1 MRVYVDTSALLK
13 RYLQEVGS
21 NSPHL
26 ALIEQATEI
35 FASVILVP
43 ELSGVLRRAVSDN
56 RISEATA
63 VAVIEEF
70 QRNQQDF
77 EWHVVDNVVRDAAA
91 TIGWATGS
99 RGMDSIHVA
108 TAHIGLAEYFLTADK
123 RQYHAAT
130 EAGLN
135 SFLIE
140 S

>member
-1 MRVYVDTSALLK
+1 MRLYVDTSALLK
-13 RYLQEVGS
+13 RYVQEAGS
-21 NSPHL
+21 DSAHL
-26 ALIEQATEI
+26 ALIDQATEI
-35 FASVILVP
+35 IASVILSP
-43 ELSGVLRRAVSDN
+43 ELSGALRRAVIDK

-70 QRNQQDF
+70 QRNQRDF
-77 EWHVVDNVVRDAAA
+77 QWQIVDDKVRDAAA

-108 TAHIGLAEYFLTADK
+108 TAHIGLAECFLTADK
-123 RQYHAAT
+123 RQFNAAQ